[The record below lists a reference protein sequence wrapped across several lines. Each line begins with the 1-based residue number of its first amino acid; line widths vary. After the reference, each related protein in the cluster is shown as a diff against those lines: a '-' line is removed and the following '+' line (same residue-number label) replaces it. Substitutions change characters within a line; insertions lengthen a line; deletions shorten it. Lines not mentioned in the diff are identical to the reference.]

1 MIGDQKSPTLHSIVD
16 KAEVAIDFPDK
27 FYSGAF
33 GRDCAFAARADTEGF
48 MIRLVRSGDIRRVV
62 EMHLHHSLFADIL
75 HEIAA
80 SLHAR
85 EPIDTPHREA
95 LLTAAEELAAALQ
108 RGAQIAPE

>member
-1 MIGDQKSPTLHSIVD
+1 MHPIID

-33 GRDCAFAARADTEGF
+33 GRDCAFAARADAEGF
-48 MIRLVRSGDIRRVV
+48 MIRLVRSSDIRRVV

-75 HEIAA
+75 QEIAA
-80 SLHAR
+80 SLNAR
-85 EPIDTPHREA
+85 EPIDAPHREA
-95 LLTAAEELAAALQ
+95 LLKAAEDLTAALR

>member
-1 MIGDQKSPTLHSIVD
+1 MIGDPKPSSLHSIVD

-33 GRDCAFAARADTEGF
+33 GRDCAFAAQADAEGF

-75 HEIAA
+75 EEIARSLNA
-80 SLHAR
+80 RGPMDSLHR
-85 EPIDTPHREA
+85 ET
-95 LLTAAEELAAALQ
+95 LLKAAQDLTAALQ
-108 RGAQIAPE
+108 RAA